1 MLGVDAKMKEKFKK
15 FSIKHWWIYSVLI
28 GVVVAMFFYSTRQ
41 ENLRFVFDE
50 VYEYMKIV
58 VETSPGY

>member
-1 MLGVDAKMKEKFKK
+1 MKEKLKK

-28 GVVVAMFFYSTRQ
+28 GIVVALFFYSSRK

-50 VYEYMKIV
+50 VYESMKIV

>member
-1 MLGVDAKMKEKFKK
+1 MNDKLKK

-28 GVVVAMFFYSTRQ
+28 GVVVAMFFYSTRK

-50 VYEYMKIV
+50 VYESMKIV

>member
-1 MLGVDAKMKEKFKK
+1 MKEKLKK

-28 GVVVAMFFYSTRQ
+28 GIVVAMFFYSTRK

-50 VYEYMKIV
+50 VYESMKIV

>member
-1 MLGVDAKMKEKFKK
+1 MNEKLKK

-28 GVVVAMFFYSTRQ
+28 GIVVAVFFYSTRK

-50 VYEYMKIV
+50 VYESMKIV

>member
-28 GVVVAMFFYSTRQ
+28 GIVVAVFFYSTRK

-50 VYEYMKIV
+50 VYESMKIV

>member
-1 MLGVDAKMKEKFKK
+1 MNEKFKK

-28 GVVVAMFFYSTRQ
+28 GIVVALFFYSSRK

-50 VYEYMKIV
+50 VYESMKIV

>member
-1 MLGVDAKMKEKFKK
+1 MNEKLKK

-28 GVVVAMFFYSTRQ
+28 GVVVAMFFYSTRK

-50 VYEYMKIV
+50 VYESMKIV

>member
-1 MLGVDAKMKEKFKK
+1 MKEKFKK
-15 FSIKHWWIYSVLI
+15 FSIKNWWIYSVLI
-28 GVVVAMFFYSTRQ
+28 GIVVAMFFYSTRK

-50 VYEYMKIV
+50 VYESMKIV

>member
-1 MLGVDAKMKEKFKK
+1 MIEKLKK

-28 GVVVAMFFYSTRQ
+28 GVVVAMFFYSTRK

-50 VYEYMKIV
+50 VYEFMKIV

>member
-1 MLGVDAKMKEKFKK
+1 MKEKFKK

-28 GVVVAMFFYSTRQ
+28 GIVVALFFYSSRK

-50 VYEYMKIV
+50 VYESMKIV
-58 VETSPGY
+58 VETSLGY

>member
-1 MLGVDAKMKEKFKK
+1 MNEKFKK
-15 FSIKHWWIYSVLI
+15 FSIKYWWIYSVLI
-28 GVVVAMFFYSTRQ
+28 GIVVAMFFYSTRK

-50 VYEYMKIV
+50 VYESMKIV

>member
-1 MLGVDAKMKEKFKK
+1 MNEKFKK

-28 GVVVAMFFYSTRQ
+28 GIVVALFFYSSRK

-50 VYEYMKIV
+50 VYESMKIV
-58 VETSPGY
+58 VETSLGY

>member
-1 MLGVDAKMKEKFKK
+1 MNDKLKK

-28 GVVVAMFFYSTRQ
+28 GVVVAMFFYSTRK

-50 VYEYMKIV
+50 VYEFMKIV

>member
-1 MLGVDAKMKEKFKK
+1 MKQKFKK

-28 GVVVAMFFYSTRQ
+28 GIVVALFFYSSRK

-50 VYEYMKIV
+50 VYESMKIV

>member
-1 MLGVDAKMKEKFKK
+1 MKEKFKK

-28 GVVVAMFFYSTRQ
+28 GVVVAMFFYSTRK

-50 VYEYMKIV
+50 VYEFMKIV

>member
-1 MLGVDAKMKEKFKK
+1 MKEKFKK
-15 FSIKHWWIYSVLI
+15 FSIKNWWIYSVLI
-28 GVVVAMFFYSTRQ
+28 GVVVAMFFYSTRK

-50 VYEYMKIV
+50 VYESMKIV

>member
-1 MLGVDAKMKEKFKK
+1 MKQKFKK

-28 GVVVAMFFYSTRQ
+28 GIVVAVFFYSTRK

-50 VYEYMKIV
+50 VYESMKIV

>member
-1 MLGVDAKMKEKFKK
+1 MNDKLKK
-15 FSIKHWWIYSVLI
+15 FSIKNWWIYSVLI
-28 GVVVAMFFYSTRQ
+28 GVVVAMFFYSTRK

-50 VYEYMKIV
+50 VYESMKIV

>member
-1 MLGVDAKMKEKFKK
+1 MNEKFKK

-28 GVVVAMFFYSTRQ
+28 GVVVAMFFYSTRK

-58 VETSPGY
+58 VETFPGY

>member
-1 MLGVDAKMKEKFKK
+1 MKEKLKK

-28 GVVVAMFFYSTRQ
+28 GVVVAMFFYSTRK

-50 VYEYMKIV
+50 VYESMKIV